1 MVRALA
7 PVLFL
12 VFFAL
17 QSSPAPAGPV
27 CGMGETPDPDHAKR
41 LTAFA
46 DEIGL
51 DHVRAFVGTISTINR
66 TGRAPD
72 CYLPKRKARDKGW
85 RPGRDLCRT
94 QPGAAIGAY
103 PFQNREKLLPRRY
116 EGSYRI
122 ADLDYACGDR
132 GARRLVYVR
141 DAPGR
146 WLIWVT
152 LDHYKSYIKVPGPE
166 E

>member
-1 MVRALA
+1 MARLLA
-7 PVLFL
+7 PLLFL
-12 VFFAL
+12 FIFAVPSAAA
-17 QSSPAPAGPV
+17 QADPV
-27 CGMGETPDPDHAKR
+27 CGMAETPDPAHMER

-46 DEIGL
+46 EEIGL
-51 DHVRAFVGTISTINR
+51 DYVRAFVGAVSTIQR

-72 CYLPKRKARDKGW
+72 CYWPKRKARAQGW

-132 GARRLVYVR
+132 GARRMVYVR
-141 DAPGR
+141 DAPGQ

-152 LDHYKSYIKVPGPE
+152 LDHYKSYIKVPGPGQ
-166 E
+166 